1 MSQGFRKHRATIIEV
16 AKVAKVSKSTVSR
29 VVNEDES
36 VAEETRRRVLDAIE
50 ATGYRVN
57 QSARALVSNRAGA
70 IAVTIHEHLATY
82 FTSAFTGAMVT
93 ALQDYFFDRNIQ
105 VLILP
110 APDEKRQRRVE
121 TYIFDGHVDG
131 AILLGPVHEDV
142 LLTDLVDSGVPLVI
156 SGRPLAQPRAA
167 FVDIDNAGASSSVI
181 DALVSSGRTTIGFIS
196 GKLSN
201 PSAADRLLGYRQA
214 MERNGLPVHETLIGI
229 GDWGYESAIGATQAI
244 LSHHPEVDAIFCS
257 NDLMATAAM
266 AVVKDSGRV
275 VPDDVAIVGFDNSPI
290 ALRTS
295 PALTSVDQNPEEYAT
310 ALADLLIA
318 QMDGD
323 ARPESVILPTKIVW
337 RDSFLTPHTQAHNA

>member
-1 MSQGFRKHRATIIEV
+1 MTTVSQGFRKNRATIIEV
-16 AKVAKVSKSTVSR
+16 ARLAKVSKSTVSR

-36 VAEETRRRVLDAIE
+36 VAEETRRRVLDAID

-57 QSARALVSNRAGA
+57 RSARALVSNKAGA

-93 ALQDYFFDRNIQ
+93 ALQDYFFDQNIQ

-110 APDEKRQRRVE
+110 APDVKRQRRVE

-142 LLTDLVDSGVPLVI
+142 LLKDLVDSGVPLVI
-156 SGRPLAQPRAA
+156 SGRPLAQTRAA
-167 FVDIDNAGASSSVI
+167 FVDIDNAGASARVI
-181 DALVSSGRTTIGFIS
+181 DALVASGRKTIGFIS

-214 MERNGLPVHETLIGI
+214 MERNGVATSETLIGI

-244 LSHHPEVDAIFCS
+244 IDNHPDIDAIFCS

-290 ALRTS
+290 ALRTT

-310 ALADLLIA
+310 ALAEILLA
-318 QMDGD
+318 QMAGQH
-323 ARPESVILPTKIVW
+323 RPESTILPTEIVW
-337 RDSFLTPHTQAHNA
+337 RESFVKPANY